1 MTFPQ
6 TYQTDGST
14 TVWSFDFPYLDRSN
28 VFVVVNNAA
37 RAFTFVD
44 DHTIRCADSFGNP
57 FPPGQKLTISRATPD
72 LISLAEFKDAAKLT
86 ADDLN
91 RARLQCL
98 LLIQERSGGMAG
110 SVGNVISGMVN
121 EIETISGALD
131 SLSHAQGVLEAGLG
145 TLRDISV
152 RLTIQENGAAALRD
166 QITQEVQAR
175 QVDLT
180 KITDRLSE
188 LDVNLAGQQDA
199 FRARVQLLESSGAIT
214 DSQVSGL
221 SARVGNIEANGDN
234 NSRDAEDAA
243 LASLV
248 NGSVAAAKQ
257 GYALA
262 QQITSLAVEV
272 RSNNTDLKAQI
283 QVNQSAQADTN
294 SALAAQITTLSAEV
308 EKSDAA
314 YKAALKEQQA
324 TSASADEALAT
335 KIESLSAE
343 IAANDADIKAQIQA
357 NQTAQATVNEAT
369 AQKISNLSAEVDA
382 NDTAIKA
389 QLKDQQ
395 IAQSGVNS
403 AVAQQISELTAEV
416 DANDAAMKAALKT
429 ERDTRTTAEQALAAQ
444 YTDMSARIGER
455 DGDAE
460 AAAASLIN
468 SAIASVKADSVLTQ
482 QITTLS
488 AAVVANDT
496 AIKAQLQVEQTT
508 RADAV
513 SALAQQI
520 TSLQAQVGNDIT
532 AQIREE
538 QKTRAAADQSLADQL
553 TVIQSEMGENFAQ
566 VAQEMHTQ
574 IDKVNGTVAN
584 LQAQYTLKAQVKRP
598 DGTPVVSGIG
608 LAATAS
614 DDYTGSV
621 IALMADSVV
630 FADPNNPNGALVPF
644 LEAGM
649 VDGAP
654 TLVVPSARVGDKVL
668 PGRVLVDGAVEAR
681 SIKVNSVTGDRLVAG
696 SISTDKLQVGLGVNL
711 LKNSTLVNLV
721 GWGTW
726 SNGGGTGVLGLD
738 NGAEWTLAGGHT
750 MYVRSTGAWGN
761 TDPNAVLFGVF
772 TEKVP
777 VVGGSFYEYSAYVG
791 VHRCAAN
798 IGIEWYDS
806 NGAAISSN
814 GYGAAGT
821 ATTVGQA
828 AGGKTLNGY
837 VRIGGIAQAPVNA
850 ALGLIGLRKGMNV
863 SPDTDSWLFVTQPMM
878 AETHASAT
886 RLSPYK
892 PSGLGTL
899 ITPEGISTPS
909 LSALSANIGLLRTAT
924 WGARTEIS
932 NNLIQTFD
940 GNNVL
945 RIRLGVW

>member
-1 MTFPQ
+1 MTFPK
-6 TYQTDGST
+6 TYQTDGTT

-28 VFVVVNNAA
+28 VFVIVNGAA
-37 RAFTFVD
+37 RAFTFID

-57 FPPGQKLTISRATPD
+57 FPQGQKLTISRATPD

-145 TLRDISV
+145 TLQDVST

-166 QITQEVQAR
+166 QITQELLGHQG
-175 QVDLT
+175 DLAQ
-180 KITDRLSE
+180 IADRLSA

-199 FRARVQLLESSGAIT
+199 FRSRIQLLESSGAIT

-221 SARVGNIEANGDN
+221 SARIGDIEGNADN
-234 NSRDAEDAA
+234 NTRDAEDAA

-248 NGSVAAAKQ
+248 NGSVAAVKQ

-262 QQITSLAVEV
+262 QQITSLAAEV
-272 RSNNTDLKAQI
+272 RSDNKDLRAQI

-294 SALAAQITTLSAEV
+294 SALAAQVTTLSAEV
-308 EKSDAA
+308 ETNDAA

-324 TSASADEALAT
+324 TSASADA
-335 KIESLSAE
+335 
-343 IAANDADIKAQIQA
+343 
-357 NQTAQATVNEAT
+357 
-369 AQKISNLSAEVDA
+369 
-382 NDTAIKA
+382 
-389 QLKDQQ
+389 
-395 IAQSGVNS
+395 
-403 AVAQQISELTAEV
+403 
-416 DANDAAMKAALKT
+416 
-429 ERDTRTTAEQALAAQ
+429 ALAAQ
-444 YTDMSARIGER
+444 YADLSARIGTAGE
-455 DGDAE
+455 DAD
-460 AAAASLIN
+460 AVAASMITA
-468 SAIASVKADSVLTQ
+468 AISSVKTGSALAK

-488 AAVVANDT
+488 AAVVENDT
-496 AIKAQLQVEQTT
+496 AIKAQLEVAQTAS
-508 RADAV
+508 ADAV

-553 TVIQSEMGENFAQ
+553 TVIQSEMDGNFAQ

-574 IDKVNGTVAN
+574 IDRVNGTVAN

-696 SISTDKLQVGLGVNL
+696 SISTDKLQVGLGANL

-721 GWGTW
+721 GWSTW
-726 SNGGGTGVLGLD
+726 EYGGGSGTLGLD
-738 NGAEWTLAGGHT
+738 NGAEWTLSGGHT
-750 MYVRSTGAWGN
+750 MFVRSTGTWG
-761 TDPNAVLFGVF
+761 T
-772 TEKVP
+772 TETKSAFVGLIASPVP
-777 VVGGSFYEYSAYVG
+777 ISGGAIYEFSAFVG
-791 VHRCAAN
+791 VHRCRAD
-798 IGIEWYDS
+798 IGIDWRDS
-806 NGAAISSN
+806 NGAYISSS
-814 GYGAAGT
+814 GYAEMAGT
-821 ATTVGQA
+821 ATGVGQA
-828 AGGKTLNGY
+828 GGGRALNGY
-837 VRIGGIAQAPVNA
+837 LRIGGIAKAPSNA
-850 ALGLIGLRKGMNV
+850 ATAVLQFRKGMNIA
-863 SPDTDSWLFVTQPMM
+863 PDSDSWLFVTQPML
-878 AETHASAT
+878 AETGSNAS
-886 RLSPYK
+886 RLSPYT